1 MKLAKFKKLKFQS
14 YKPGKYE
21 IPNLKETRKIIKL
34 SANESALGASSKVKA
49 ILRKKVST
57 SIYPDYTSKLLRK
70 QISIKFK
77 CDSNKIICGSGS
89 DEIIQMLCQLF
100 LGKGDQVIVPEFSFL
115 MYRIYASISGA
126 KVIFSK
132 EKNFKISVDNIIN
145 RVNKK
150 TKIVFLANP
159 NNPTGTYLSRNEL
172 INLRKRLRKDILL
185 VIDDAY
191 FEYMKDDKYSPG
203 LEIFKNSKN
212 VFILRTFSKIY
223 GLAALR
229 IGWGYGDKKIIQ
241 ALNFIKPPFN
251 VNEVAQLCA
260 IEALKDNKFIS
271 KSVKH
276 NLYWSKKIKKSLE
289 EFDIYTNKISA
300 NFLLL
305 NFNHCKLS
313 AISIEKKL
321 ERQGIILREMDTY
334 GIDNHLRLTIGNS
347 VENKLFL
354 KEIKKIF
361 KNV

>member
-49 ILRKKVST
+49 ILRKNVST
-57 SIYPDYTSKLLRK
+57 SKYPDYTSKLLRK

-159 NNPTGTYLSRNEL
+159 NNPTGTYLYRNEL

-191 FEYMKDDKYSPG
+191 FEYMKDNKYSPG

-229 IGWGYGDKKIIQ
+229 IGWGY
-241 ALNFIKPPFN
+241 
-251 VNEVAQLCA
+251 
-260 IEALKDNKFIS
+260 
-271 KSVKH
+271 
-276 NLYWSKKIKKSLE
+276 
-289 EFDIYTNKISA
+289 
-300 NFLLL
+300 
-305 NFNHCKLS
+305 
-313 AISIEKKL
+313 
-321 ERQGIILREMDTY
+321 
-334 GIDNHLRLTIGNS
+334 
-347 VENKLFL
+347 
-354 KEIKKIF
+354 
-361 KNV
+361 

>member
-1 MKLAKFKKLKFQS
+1 MKLAKFKKLKIQS

-21 IPNLKETRKIIKL
+21 IPSLKKTRKIIKL

-49 ILRKKVST
+49 ILRRNI
-57 SIYPDYTSKLLRK
+57 SISKYPDYTSKLLRK

-77 CDSNKIICGSGS
+77 CDSNKVICGSGS

-100 LGKGDQVIVPEFSFL
+100 LNKGDQVIVPEFSFL

-145 RVNKK
+145 KVNKK

-159 NNPTGTYLSRNEL
+159 NNPTGTYLYKNEL

-191 FEYMKDDKYSPG
+191 YEYMRDKNYASG
-203 LEIFKNSKN
+203 LKIFKNLKN

-229 IGWGYGDKKIIQ
+229 IGWGHGDKKIIQ

-251 VNEVAQLCA
+251 VNEIAQLCA
-260 IEALKDNKFIS
+260 IEALKDNKFIN
-271 KSVKH
+271 KSIKH
-276 NLYWSKKIKKSLE
+276 NLYWSKKIKKKLE
-289 EFDIYTNKISA
+289 EFRIYSNKVSA

-305 NFNHCKLS
+305 NFDLCKLS
-313 AISIEKKL
+313 ASSIEKKF
-321 ERQGIILREMDTY
+321 EKKGIILREMNTY
-334 GIDNHLRLTIGNS
+334 GIKNHLRLTIGNNA
-347 VENKLFL
+347 ENKFFL
-354 KEIKKIF
+354 KELKKIF

>member
-49 ILRKKVST
+49 ILRKNFST
-57 SIYPDYTSKLLRK
+57 SKYPDYTSKLLRK

-159 NNPTGTYLSRNEL
+159 NNPTGTYLYRNEL

-289 EFDIYTNKISA
+289 EFDIYSNKISA